1 MAEEKKRGRPRKNPD
16 DRPATEEQVETIK
29 KFCSYMRSDDGASMV
44 AKRITSNMRDLESLA
59 DYLSGNGMYDP
70 IFSQTLEQAIGFTSG
85 PASNEELQEWL
96 KHPEIYSDNLRFLS
110 QYLENAALQYG
121 RAASLLSDIKSY
133 NYDLRCATPNLEDK
147 VNSDEFKN
155 SYARVLRTLRK
166 INIPYQIR
174 KLDKKVALEG
184 VAFVW
189 FNKTSDT
196 IDLLE
201 LPSDFCYITAPWT
214 YGYLFA
220 LDLTYFDRFAF
231 QQTQVPELWHAYEV
245 FCRKR
250 QELAQSKDYKEK
262 LVPYQYYPVSP
273 FDGWC
278 AVFDSSRP
286 IKVPPMIGAAGSAID
301 SLGYRDLIKQKAV
314 IDLWK
319 ILSYKIPVNSTTNKM
334 DITYKEASAFI
345 ETMRGV
351 FPENYI
357 VAATPFDLQTPVS
370 SDQTSVME
378 GLENISNKTFY
389 DYSGV
394 PNALFNNSDL
404 KSAAALKLATNTL
417 FSYAS
422 SGLYAS
428 MQNLVNWIIR
438 IECGSRYDWHIV
450 FHGNKLYEDEEK
462 KAALSMFS
470 SANAPVSYVMSHFGY
485 EPFDIENAYIIENAL
500 GLKDKMK
507 PLQVGNSTS
516 FTEGGRPEELESQRS
531 DSSDANEDSGNE

>member
-1 MAEEKKRGRPRKNPD
+1 MATD
-16 DRPATEEQVETIK
+16 EQIETIQ
-29 KFCSYMRSDDGASMV
+29 KFCSFMRSDPGASMV
-44 AKRITSNMRDLESLA
+44 AQRITTSMKDLEHVA

-70 IFSQTLEQAIGFTSG
+70 IFSQTLAQAIGFTSG
-85 PASNEELQEWL
+85 PADSEDLQEWL

-133 NYDLRCATPNLEDK
+133 HYDLRCGATDLGDK
-147 VNSDEFKN
+147 VNSEEFKK
-155 SYARVLRTLRK
+155 SYNRALRTLRRL
-166 INIPYQIR
+166 NIPYQIR
-174 KLDKKVALEG
+174 KVDKKVALEG

-189 FNKTSDT
+189 FNRTVDT

-231 QQTQVPELWHAYEV
+231 QQTQVPELWKAYEV

-250 QELAQSKDYKEK
+250 QELAKSSDSREK
-262 LVPYQYYPVSP
+262 LIPYQYYPVSP

-278 AVFDSSRP
+278 CVFDVTRP
-286 IKVPPMIGAAGSAID
+286 LKVPPMIGAASSAID
-301 SLGYRDLIKQKAV
+301 SIGYRDLIKQKAV

-319 ILSYKIPVNSTTNKM
+319 ILSYKIPVNNTTNKM
-334 DITYKEASAFI
+334 DITYKEASSFI
-345 ETMRGV
+345 DTMRDV

-394 PNALFNNSDL
+394 PNALFNSDL
-404 KSAAALKLATNTL
+404 KSAAALKLATNTI

-422 SGLYAS
+422 SGVYAS
-428 MQNLVNWIIR
+428 MQNLVNWILR
-438 IECGSRYDWHIV
+438 VECGSRYDWHIV
-450 FHGNKLYEDEEK
+450 FHGNKLYEDEER
-462 KAALSMFS
+462 ASALNLLTK
-470 SANAPVSYVMSHFGY
+470 ANAPASYVLSYFGY
-485 EPFDIENAYIIENAL
+485 EPFDLQNAFILENMTGI
-500 GLKDKMK
+500 KDMMR
-507 PLQVGNSTS
+507 PIQMASTMSNS
-516 FTEGGRPEELESQRS
+516 EGGRPTMEASNRT
-531 DSSDANEDSGNE
+531 DSSDANDDSGNMDE